1 MLKGTFYIYMN
12 CELWRQSHKCWM
24 TDTWFC
30 VSFVTHIL
38 ISQND
43 CFIVITMSVCEMLA
57 VSTSIQRAAVF
68 YSFYLSHLLLRYDN
82 RQWILRNSDIY
93 HLFLIKSAHFSETS
107 VEMIH
112 VLSCFC
118 LFSKS
123 FLHRILPEWVSVLPS
138 SFLMWTSMHD
148 YSHVF
153 LWNLMR
159 PSSFGKVSNITLWL
173 VSIWLGGFAVW

>member
-1 MLKGTFYIYMN
+1 MICVVLCLSGIICINLTFSFQLFCVNSLVFYLHCCREQHHENMWLSLMLKGTFYIYMN

-93 HLFLIKSAHFSETS
+93 HLF
-107 VEMIH
+107 V
-112 VLSCFC
+112 
-118 LFSKS
+118 
-123 FLHRILPEWVSVLPS
+123 P
-138 SFLMWTSMHD
+138 
-148 YSHVF
+148 Y
-153 LWNLMR
+153 
-159 PSSFGKVSNITLWL
+159 
-173 VSIWLGGFAVW
+173 